1 MRDLLRLQ
9 MRYELLLM
17 LMFLTLLGLL
27 QLDF

>member
-17 LMFLTLLGLL
+17 LMFLILLGLL

>member
-9 MRYELLLM
+9 MKYELSLM
-17 LMFLTLLGLL
+17 LMSLILLGLL

>member
-1 MRDLLRLQ
+1 MRDLSRLQ

>member
-9 MRYELLLM
+9 TKYELLLM
-17 LMFLTLLGLL
+17 LMCLILLGLL

>member
-9 MRYELLLM
+9 TKYELLLM
-17 LMFLTLLGLL
+17 LMCLILLDLL

>member
-9 MRYELLLM
+9 MKYELLLM
-17 LMFLTLLGLL
+17 LMSLILLGLL

>member
-9 MRYELLLM
+9 MKYELLLM
-17 LMFLTLLGLL
+17 LMCLILLGLS

>member
-17 LMFLTLLGLL
+17 LMCLILLGLL

>member
-9 MRYELLLM
+9 MKYELSLM
-17 LMFLTLLGLL
+17 LICLIFLGLS

>member
-9 MRYELLLM
+9 MKYELSLM
-17 LMFLTLLGLL
+17 LICLILLGLL

>member
-9 MRYELLLM
+9 MKYELLLM
-17 LMFLTLLGLL
+17 LMYLILLGLL

>member
-9 MRYELLLM
+9 MKYELSLM
-17 LMFLTLLGLL
+17 LICLILLDLL

>member
-9 MRYELLLM
+9 MRYELSLM
-17 LMFLTLLGLL
+17 LICLILLDLL

>member
-9 MRYELLLM
+9 TKYELSLM
-17 LMFLTLLGLL
+17 LMCLILLDLL

>member
-9 MRYELLLM
+9 MRYELSLM
-17 LMFLTLLGLL
+17 LMCLILLGLL